1 MIGVFAIIGVALYS
15 IAKASIAKGIEKEAE
30 KEGKRYS
37 GLEARIDQMRAA
49 SLRYHP
55 TEYTLQLEEGIKSAG
70 KCCYSKNSD
79 DLVVV
84 SLSVKAAEG
93 ELKPR
98 IHKIATLP
106 EGFRPDKVIS
116 QTVSETMTIRIYENG
131 TIAYD
136 GISKV
141 KELSCAS
148 IIFYASP
155 T

>member
-1 MIGVFAIIGVALYS
+1 MSNEQMLSLYAQLNEYILRHFEFFWAIVIGVFAIIGVALYS

-84 SLSVKAAEG
+84 
-93 ELKPR
+93 
-98 IHKIATLP
+98 
-106 EGFRPDKVIS
+106 
-116 QTVSETMTIRIYENG
+116 
-131 TIAYD
+131 
-136 GISKV
+136 
-141 KELSCAS
+141 
-148 IIFYASP
+148 
-155 T
+155 